1 MPKDNPKTEPGL
13 WMSETFFNEQL
24 SDLKELQT
32 MLQFSIKGAVDDDSG
47 WGKKGPLM
55 MMFEFYSSVT
65 NQIKIYEDLMVKKP
79 KVNEETKEKE
89 YYASSKTLDMLF
101 SLARLATINEQ
112 ILEYDHRISFK
123 VH

>member
-1 MPKDNPKTEPGL
+1 MPKDNPKAEPGL

-32 MLQFSIKGAVDDDSG
+32 MLQFSIKGAVDDDLG
-47 WGKKGPLM
+47 WSKEGPFV

-65 NQIKIYEDLMVKKP
+65 NQIKIYEDLMVEKSKI
-79 KVNEETKEKE
+79 NEETKEKE

-101 SLARLATINEQ
+101 SLSRLATINEQ

>member
-1 MPKDNPKTEPGL
+1 MPKDNPKAEPGL

-55 MMFEFYSSVT
+55 MIEFYSSVT

>member
-1 MPKDNPKTEPGL
+1 MPKDNPKAEPGL

-47 WGKKGPLM
+47 WSKEGPLV

-65 NQIKIYEDLMVKKP
+65 NQIKIYEDLMVEKSKI
-79 KVNEETKEKE
+79 NEETKEKE

-101 SLARLATINEQ
+101 SLSRLATINEQ

>member
-55 MMFEFYSSVT
+55 MMFASLK
-65 NQIKIYEDLMVKKP
+65 NCMCQLPNDAKIVKIRP
-79 KVNEETKEKE
+79 IEG
-89 YYASSKTLDMLF
+89 
-101 SLARLATINEQ
+101 
-112 ILEYDHRISFK
+112 RIMGMF
-123 VH
+123 

>member
-1 MPKDNPKTEPGL
+1 MPKDNPKAEPGL

-32 MLQFSIKGAVDDDSG
+32 MLQFSIKGAVDDDLG
-47 WGKKGPLM
+47 WSKEGPFV

-65 NQIKIYEDLMVKKP
+65 NQIKIYEDLMVGKSKI
-79 KVNEETKEKE
+79 NEETKEKE

-101 SLARLATINEQ
+101 SLSRLATINEQ